1 MPTQTTKNAPDQ
13 TLDVERIRRDFPILS
28 RKTAGRPLAYLDNA
42 ATSQKPLSVIETLTD
57 YYQRYNANIHRGV
70 HALSVEATQAY
81 EKARGLIRRFLG
93 AGRNEEIIFTKGAT
107 EAINLVAQSLG
118 GMKLRPGDAVLISA
132 LEHHSNIV
140 PWQLVCERVGA
151 RLKVLPM
158 DPRGALCLD
167 RLDALLADGVKI
179 VAVAHVSNAL
189 GTVNPIRAIAD
200 RAHAHGALLLVDG
213 AQAAPHLPIL
223 VRELD
228 CDFYAI
234 AGHKMF
240 GPTGVGALYGR
251 RELLEAMPPYQG
263 GGEMIESVT
272 FEKTTYARIPA
283 RFEAG
288 TPPIAQAI
296 GLGAAVE
303 YLESLDRALI
313 ERHEA
318 VLLAQAEER
327 LEAIPGLT
335 RYGAADDRVG
345 VLTFNLNGVHAHDV
359 GTVLDQMGIAV
370 RTGHHCA
377 QPVMEFFGVPA
388 TVRASF
394 AFYNTLEEVDRLAEG
409 LVKAAEIFR

>member
-1 MPTQTTKNAPDQ
+1 MPTQTTKNAPNQ

-28 RKTAGRPLAYLDNA
+28 LKTAGRPLAYLDNA

-57 YYQRYNANIHRGV
+57 YYHRYNANIHRGV

-107 EAINLVAQSLG
+107 EAINLVAQSFG
-118 GMKLRPGDAVLISA
+118 GMKLRPGDAVLVSA

-158 DPRGALCLD
+158 DPRGVLCLD

-263 GGEMIESVT
+263 GGEMIEAVT

-303 YLESLDRALI
+303 YLESLDRTLV

-318 VLLAQAEER
+318 ALLARAEER

-335 RYGAADDRVG
+335 RYGTADDRVG

-377 QPVMEFFGVPA
+377 QPVMDFFGVPA

-394 AFYNTLEEVDRLAEG
+394 AFYNTMEEVDRLAEG
-409 LVKAAEIFR
+409 LVQAVEIFR